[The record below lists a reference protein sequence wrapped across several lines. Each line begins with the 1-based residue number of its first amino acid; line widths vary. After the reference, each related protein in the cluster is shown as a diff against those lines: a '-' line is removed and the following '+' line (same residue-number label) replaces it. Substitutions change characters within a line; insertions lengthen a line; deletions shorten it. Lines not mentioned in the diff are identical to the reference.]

1 MTHRE
6 DMRPTS
12 SVPPTPSLLWRF
24 SSTATMGFIGSVAR
38 SFLYGL
44 NKMEVTGLEGFLHTL
59 EKRKDI
65 NGRQRGLITVSNH
78 VSVVDDPLIWGA
90 LPISYAF
97 NPANHRWSLGSYDI
111 CFQNKILSMFFTL
124 GQVLPTHRGTYSPP
138 SQAGL
143 FQPTMTQAIRLL
155 SSQPYSKN
163 PKDFSIQHP
172 SLSPSSPDIIDPF
185 SSSTLTYTTTGHDM
199 FPAPSAYLSRR
210 HSWVHIFPEGRVHQH
225 PLKTM
230 RYFKWGVSRLILE
243 SEPLPD
249 IVPIFIDGNQEV
261 MHENREFPRFLP
273 RAGKRIRIAF
283 GETVDGER
291 IFGDLRERWQRLV
304 KLQKDALAKKGLPT
318 EWELGELTDGLKYG
332 TEAVALR
339 NEVTHRIRQEVL
351 KVRRSLGYPDEDPK
365 QGIAETWIEEGPKR
379 NGKMKDGSW
388 IGKT

>member
-1 MTHRE
+1 
-6 DMRPTS
+6 
-12 SVPPTPSLLWRF
+12 
-24 SSTATMGFIGSVAR
+24 
-38 SFLYGL
+38 
-44 NKMEVTGLEGFLHTL
+44 
-59 EKRKDI
+59 
-65 NGRQRGLITVSNH
+65 
-78 VSVVDDPLIWGA
+78 
-90 LPISYAF
+90 
-97 NPANHRWSLGSYDI
+97 
-111 CFQNKILSMFFTL
+111 
-124 GQVLPTHRGTYSPP
+124 
-138 SQAGL
+138 
-143 FQPTMTQAIRLL
+143 
-155 SSQPYSKN
+155 
-163 PKDFSIQHP
+163 
-172 SLSPSSPDIIDPF
+172 
-185 SSSTLTYTTTGHDM
+185 
-199 FPAPSAYLSRR
+199 
-210 HSWVHIFPEGRVHQH
+210 
-225 PLKTM
+225 M